1 MSTLTD
7 RTFAP
12 RALAAPTLSGGG
24 RRPQRLLAALGGGWQ
39 RLLRTRT
46 NRAALFAGQEA
57 ALALQLRLLQPTSAE
72 RRHGR

>member
-12 RALAAPTLSGGG
+12 RVLPHPTLAGG
-24 RRPQRLLAALGGGWQ
+24 RRPNPILAALGQGWQ
-39 RLLRTRT
+39 RLLRSRT

-57 ALALQLRLLQPTSAE
+57 ALALQLRLLQPTTQE
-72 RRHGR
+72 RRQG

>member
-12 RALAAPTLSGGG
+12 RAPLFPSQ
-24 RRPQRLLAALGGGWQ
+24 RRPHRLQAALARGWQ

-57 ALALQLRLLQPTSAE
+57 ALSLQLRLLRPTPAE
-72 RRHGR
+72 RRQRG